1 MDDLCIR
8 DVLFVMNL
16 SAIAISTSVLT
27 VGIVRNDYYLIQGGS
42 VTLATSIIST
52 VAFLIWVYRT
62 TPRGVPQ
69 SSELTPSEPRER
81 ADSLGESGAS
91 RSSTTKA

>member
-62 TPRGVPQ
+62 TPRQ
-69 SSELTPSEPRER
+69 ESELTPSEPRER